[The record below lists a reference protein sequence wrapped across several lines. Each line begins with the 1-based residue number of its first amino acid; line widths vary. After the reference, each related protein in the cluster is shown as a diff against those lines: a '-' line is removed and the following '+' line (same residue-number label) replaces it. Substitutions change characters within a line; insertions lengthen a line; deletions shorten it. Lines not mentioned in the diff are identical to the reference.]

1 MTSPPSRSL
10 VLPIFLSLPPP
21 GQTGGS
27 PRPRGGSPWEAAR
40 EWGLVRKRSGEVSQR
55 ELSADGFVISH
66 KTGAFRFV
74 NQSRLSPSINVRFIG
89 SKKALGARLALGA
102 CLFEHGHSQDPKS
115 VGILTEPAPHAFLSV
130 CCSCPEKECLRL
142 RDRRPPLPQL
152 VIPSLLLAHIF
163 LLDFRRELSWG
174 DHFNGFVVRTLQRVA
189 RAGDPRPKQAE
200 FNTSLCFVSRQ
211 SKPTTPLQSLSLAW
225 ACRRP
230 TSAPGAR
237 F

>member
-1 MTSPPSRSL
+1 M
-10 VLPIFLSLPPP
+10 
-21 GQTGGS
+21 
-27 PRPRGGSPWEAAR
+27 
-40 EWGLVRKRSGEVSQR
+40 
-55 ELSADGFVISH
+55 ISH

-115 VGILTEPAPHAFLSV
+115 VGILTEPARMPSCQFAVLFLV
-130 CCSCPEKECLRL
+130 LKKFFFLRF
-142 RDRRPPLPQL
+142 RDCRLPMLQHI
-152 VIPSLLLAHIF
+152 VPSLLLAHIL
-163 LLDFRRELSWG
+163 LLDFRGEFSLG
-174 DHFNGFVVRTLQRVA
+174 DHFSGFVVRTLQRVA
-189 RAGDPRPKQAE
+189 RAE
-200 FNTSLCFVSRQ
+200 FNTSLCFASRQ

-230 TSAPGAR
+230 TSASGAR